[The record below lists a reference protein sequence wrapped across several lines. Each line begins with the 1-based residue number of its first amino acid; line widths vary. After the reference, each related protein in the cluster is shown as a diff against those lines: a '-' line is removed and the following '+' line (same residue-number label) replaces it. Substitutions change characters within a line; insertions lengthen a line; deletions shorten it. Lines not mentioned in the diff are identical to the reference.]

1 MPEKGKA
8 LDKTL
13 VQSAKAMRSAMLA
26 LTLARKLDADPEI
39 VEVAE
44 LLTDAH
50 DKLDDLI
57 QAKRKE

>member
-1 MPEKGKA
+1 MAKGDA

-13 VQSAKAMRSAMLA
+13 VQSAKGMRSAMLA
-26 LTLARKLDADPEI
+26 LTLARKLDDDPEI
-39 VEVAE
+39 VRVAE

-50 DKLDDLI
+50 DALDDLI